1 MQLDL
6 FATEHNLEPGD
17 TKKCRVCGEVKN
29 IKSFPGVIY
38 VRPECSSC
46 QNINSKLRAALKKD
60 NPYPDDKYTCPICQK
75 SKKDLEHLSFSGGNS
90 TWVLDHCWE
99 TSEFRGY
106 LCQRCNMGL
115 GQLQDNITSLKRAI
129 KYLSQSKEEK

>member
-1 MQLDL
+1 VQLDL

-38 VRPECSSC
+38 VRPECNSC
-46 QNINSKLRAALKKD
+46 GNKNSKLRAALKKD
-60 NPYPDDKYTCPICQK
+60 NPYPDDKYTCPICEK
-75 SKKDLEHLSFSGGNS
+75 NKEDLEHLSFSGGN

-129 KYLSQSKEEK
+129 KYLLQSKEEKQ